1 MECEAIMV
9 HVLYVALLEC
19 LKKRSSDA
27 LEIQTVVFWVV
38 GAQRLRYSST
48 LNMEVTRSSET

>member
-1 MECEAIMV
+1 MECKAIMV

-27 LEIQTVVFWVV
+27 LEIRIVMFWVV
-38 GAQRLRYSST
+38 TPCSLGGGGTNVSDALRL
-48 LNMEVTRSSET
+48 